1 MTDRR
6 AAVIGAGSQG
16 RVHATAWGA
25 VDGVRVVAVADVA
38 TSAAT
43 QLAAEFGA
51 VAYGDHRA
59 MLAAERPELVSV
71 CTPPGVRLDVVH
83 DAIAAGVRAIH
94 IEKPI
99 ALSYGDVL
107 EMGRLAED
115 AGVQLTVNLQRRF
128 EAVQRHAAERIAEGA
143 IGRIVTIEGYCP
155 NLPDWGTHI
164 IDLIFFHL
172 GDMPAAWVFGQVDVT
187 VNRWVY
193 GQVTETSSLT
203 QIGWEDGVR
212 AIIATGREPQ
222 TPVRNLAND
231 TGIIIQ
237 GTEGRVLVRGADCR
251 IQRFGASEEV
261 VPAPNDRDP
270 ETWERG
276 VDPSIVAATVEAV
289 SDLVAAL
296 DAGREPALA
305 FRRGRAGAEIVFATY
320 ESSRSRRR
328 VELPLDRLDNA
339 LLDGLEEG
347 YWSPVGELRSTW

>member
-1 MTDRR
+1 VTDRT

-16 RVHATAWGA
+16 RVHATAWSA
-25 VDGVRVVAVADVA
+25 IEDLRVVAVADIA
-38 TSAAT
+38 TGAAD
-43 QLAAEFGA
+43 QLASEFGA
-51 VAYGDHRA
+51 AAYGDHREL
-59 MLAAERPELVSV
+59 LAIERPEFVSV
-71 CTPPGVRLDVVH
+71 CTPPGVRLDVVR

-94 IEKPI
+94 VEKPI
-99 ALSYGDVL
+99 ALSYGDAL
-107 EMGRLAED
+107 EMGRLAD
-115 AGVQLTVNLQRRF
+115 AAGVQLTVNLQRRF

-172 GDMPAAWVFGQVDVT
+172 RDLPASWVFGQVDVS

-193 GQVTETSSLT
+193 GQVAETSSLT

-231 TGIIIQ
+231 TGIIVQ

-251 IQRFGASEEV
+251 VQRFGAEEEV
-261 VPAPNDRDP
+261 FPAPNDRDP
-270 ETWERG
+270 ETWDRG
-276 VDPSIVAATVEAV
+276 VDPSIVAATVDAV
-289 SDLVAAL
+289 ADLVAAL

-305 FRRGRAGAEIVFATY
+305 FRHGLAGAEIVFATY

-328 VELPLDRLDNA
+328 VGLPLDRLDNA
-339 LLDGLEEG
+339 LLDGLDQG
-347 YWSPVGELRSTW
+347 FWSPVGELRSTW